1 MWTAVGALSVL
12 LLLASAASAATTTSS
27 RSGQKKA
34 TSKSSSKASAQA
46 SKSAK
51 ARKSG
56 KKRKTSSRRRN
67 WKRRGQQAIKP
78 ERTREIQAA
87 LIREKYLTGEPSG
100 QWDERTKKA
109 LAQYQAAHG
118 WQSKRLPDSRALI
131 QLGLGPNHDGLLNPE
146 SVASTERPASSAP
159 PATAITTPR

>member
-12 LLLASAASAATTTSS
+12 LLLAGAASSATTTSS

-34 TSKSSSKASAQA
+34 SAKSSPKASAQG

-78 ERTREIQAA
+78 DRAREIQAA

-109 LAQYQAAHG
+109 LAKYQAAHG

-131 QLGLGPNHDGLLNPE
+131 QLGLGPTHDGLLNPE
-146 SVASTERPASSAP
+146 SVASTDRPSSFTP
-159 PATAITTPR
+159 PAAVIVSPR

>member
-1 MWTAVGALSVL
+1 MAVGALTAL
-12 LLLASAASAATTTSS
+12 LLLAGAASAATTT
-27 RSGQKKA
+27 RPTSGQKKA
-34 TSKSSSKASAQA
+34 SSKSSARG

-51 ARKSG
+51 VRKSG
-56 KKRKTSSRRRN
+56 KKRKVSSRRN

-87 LIREKYLTGEPSG
+87 LIRERYLTGEPSG

-109 LAQYQAAHG
+109 MAQYQADRG

-131 QLGLGPNHDGLLNPE
+131 GLGLGPTHDGLLNPE
-146 SVASTERPASSAP
+146 SVASTKRPFSAP
-159 PATAITTPR
+159 PATAIRSPR

>member
-1 MWTAVGALSVL
+1 MAVGALTAL

-34 TSKSSSKASAQA
+34 TSKSSSKSSAQA

-51 ARKSG
+51 ARKPG
-56 KKRKTSSRRRN
+56 KKKKTSSRRN

-109 LAQYQAAHG
+109 MAQYQAAHG

-146 SVASTERPASSAP
+146 SVASTDRPSSFTP
-159 PATAITTPR
+159 PAAVIVSPR

>member
-1 MWTAVGALSVL
+1 MWTAVGALSAL
-12 LLLASAASAATTTSS
+12 LLLAGAASAATTTSS

-34 TSKSSSKASAQA
+34 SSKSSVKT

-56 KKRKTSSRRRN
+56 KKRKVSRRRN
-67 WKRRGQQAIKP
+67 WRRRGQQAIKP

-87 LIREKYLTGEPSG
+87 LIREKYLTGVPSG

-109 LAQYQAAHG
+109 MAQYQADHG

-159 PATAITTPR
+159 PAAVIVSPR

>member
-1 MWTAVGALSVL
+1 MAVGALTAL
-12 LLLASAASAATTTSS
+12 LLLAGAASAATTT
-27 RSGQKKA
+27 RPTSGQKKA
-34 TSKSSSKASAQA
+34 SSKSSAQG

-56 KKRKTSSRRRN
+56 KRRKVSSRRN

-87 LIREKYLTGEPSG
+87 LIRERYLTGEPSG

-109 LAQYQAAHG
+109 MAQYQADHG

-131 QLGLGPNHDGLLNPE
+131 GLGLGPTHDGLLNPE
-146 SVASTERPASSAP
+146 SVASSKRPFSAP
-159 PATAITTPR
+159 PATAIPSPR